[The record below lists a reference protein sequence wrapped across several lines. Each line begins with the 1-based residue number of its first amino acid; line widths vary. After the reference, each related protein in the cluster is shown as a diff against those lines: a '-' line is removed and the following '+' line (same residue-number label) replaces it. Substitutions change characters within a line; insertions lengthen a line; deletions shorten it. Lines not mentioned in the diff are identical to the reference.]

1 MTVAVTESCT
11 KGFMSSD
18 LLTIKAQQIS
28 NSIGSATTIAESQPT
43 RWIFG
48 LNYRLRYS
56 SCSLSG
62 VLLGVDIRQVTDSRN
77 EYPSIE
83 IWSRSTTHDDGDWIT
98 TYSRQQQSFNITL
111 TPANFTTTGMY
122 SITFPSPVSIS
133 RSTYIGINQ
142 PANDNSVVRIYKENG
157 TIDVIR
163 IKDDYFSDDDIE
175 YQFNGRQDFT
185 LVDYSVFFH
194 PITG

>member
-11 KGFMSSD
+11 EGFMSSD
-18 LLTIKAQQIS
+18 LLTAKAQQI
-28 NSIGSATTIAESQPT
+28 NNNTGSATTIAESQPT

-48 LNYRLRYS
+48 RNYRPDYS
-56 SCSLSG
+56 SCSLNG

-83 IWSRSTTHDDGDWIT
+83 IWSRSYDRQDRIT
-98 TYSRQQQSFNITL
+98 TYSRQQQSFTITL

-133 RSTYIGINQ
+133 STTYVGINQ
-142 PANDNSVVRIYKENG
+142 PANDNSVVRIYKEAGN
-157 TIDVIR
+157 ISVIR
-163 IKDDYFSDDDIE
+163 IKDDYFSNDDIE
-175 YQFNGRQDFT
+175 YQSNGHQELI
-185 LVDYSVFFH
+185 LVGYSVFFR
-194 PITG
+194 PITS

>member
-11 KGFMSSD
+11 EGFMSSD
-18 LLTIKAQQIS
+18 LLTAKAQQIN
-28 NSIGSATTIAESQPT
+28 NSTGSATTIAESQPT

-48 LNYRLRYS
+48 RNYRPRYS

-62 VLLGVDIRQVTDSRN
+62 VMLGVDIRQVTDSRN

-83 IWSRSTTHDDGDWIT
+83 IWSRRSYNNGLTR
-98 TYSRQQQSFNITL
+98 YSRQQQSFNITL

-133 RSTYIGINQ
+133 STTYIGINQ
-142 PANDNSVVRIYKENG
+142 PANDNSVVRIYKEAGN
-157 TIDVIR
+157 ISVIR
-163 IKDDYFSDDDIE
+163 IKDDYFSNDDIE
-175 YQFNGRQDFT
+175 YQSNGHQELI
-185 LVDYSVFFH
+185 LVGYSVFFR
-194 PITG
+194 PITS

>member
-1 MTVAVTESCT
+1 
-11 KGFMSSD
+11 MSSD
-18 LLTIKAQQIS
+18 LLTAKAQQIN

-48 LNYRLRYS
+48 YNYRPRYS
-56 SCSLSG
+56 LCSLSG

-77 EYPSIE
+77 EYPSTE

-98 TYSRQQQSFNITL
+98 TYSRQHQSFNITL

-122 SITFPSPVSIS
+122 SITFPAPVSIS
-133 RSTYIGINQ
+133 STTYVGINQ
-142 PANDNSVVRIYKENG
+142 PANDRSVVRIYKENG
-157 TIDVIR
+157 TISVLR
-163 IKDDYFSDDDIE
+163 IKDDYFSDDNID
-175 YQFNGRQDFT
+175 YQFNGHQEFT
-185 LVDYSVFFH
+185 LVGYSVFFR

>member
-1 MTVAVTESCT
+1 
-11 KGFMSSD
+11 MSSD
-18 LLTIKAQQIS
+18 LLTVKAQQI
-28 NSIGSATTIAESQPT
+28 NNNTGSATTIAESQPT

-48 LNYRLRYS
+48 RNYRPDYS
-56 SCSLSG
+56 SCSLNG

-83 IWSRSTTHDDGDWIT
+83 IWSRRSYNNGLTR
-98 TYSRQQQSFNITL
+98 YSRQQQSFNITL

-133 RSTYIGINQ
+133 STTYIGINQ
-142 PANDNSVVRIYKENG
+142 PANDRSVVRIYKENG

-163 IKDDYFSDDDIE
+163 IKDDYFSDDDID
-175 YQFNGRQDFT
+175 YRFNGHQELT
-185 LVDYSVFFH
+185 LVGYSVFFR
-194 PITG
+194 PITS